1 MHRHILTILT
11 GVLAALIWS
20 GCSVSEWEQGF
31 IPIEPVGSGNGAGQG
46 GNTGDRTHN
55 EDRRKVLLLYSAGY
69 NSLRNYLL
77 EDIEDLK
84 SGWLPKDYP
93 NHDILLVY
101 THTTQRNGAYGIPTT
116 PYLIRLYED
125 GNGNAVADTLV
136 TYEAGTHSATAEQ
149 FHNVLTYVRN
159 NFPAGN
165 YGMVFSSHAT
175 GYLPSGFYSKPESYE
190 YIPKKSVMRQI
201 GDGFD
206 ALPMTF
212 ETRPVPYHA
221 PDFDPSLP
229 MVKSADGTEEGTPM
243 VRSVGQDQVGSAGEY
258 VSYEMEIAEFADAI
272 PMKFDYILFDACL
285 MGGVEVAY
293 ELKGKCG
300 KVGFSQAEVLAEGLD
315 YKTLTNHLLK
325 EKKADPQGV
334 CEDYFK
340 QYESQSGVYQSATIS
355 LIDCKKMDALAEVC
369 RELFSSWKYKD
380 ILKTMDPDKVQR
392 FYRFDK
398 HWFYDLAS
406 ILIEA
411 DIDAEEL
418 GRLSSALDECVL
430 YKAHTPEFMCEFEI
444 EIFSGLSMYLPSVG
458 STELDK
464 YYKTLLW
471 NRDTGLVK

>member
-1 MHRHILTILT
+1 MKGIAAKALKYIIAAT
-11 GVLAALIWS
+11 GIIFSFS
-20 GCSVSEWEQGF
+20 GCSS
-31 IPIEPVGSGNGAGQG
+31 IIEDDLIIRGEDYGENS
-46 GNTGDRTHN
+46 GDRVGIK
-55 EDRRKVLLLYSAGY
+55 DDRKVLLLYSAGF
-69 NSLRNYLL
+69 NSLSEYLKD
-77 EDIEDLK
+77 DINDLK
-84 SGWLPKDYP
+84 QGWLPGNSKRD
-93 NHDILLVY
+93 DILLVY
-101 THTTQRNGAYGIPTT
+101 AHHSKSRGVYSIPME
-116 PYLIRLYED
+116 PHLIRIFSQDD
-125 GNGNAVADTLV
+125 GTVVCDTLV
-136 TYEAGTHSATAEQ
+136 TYDKNTVSSSSLQLNA
-149 FHNVLTYVRN
+149 VLREVKSR
-159 NFPAGN
+159 FPAGS
-165 YGMVFSSHAT
+165 YGMIFSSHAT
-175 GYLPSGFYSKPESYE
+175 GYLPAGYYSNPQGYMFAGLSSRSLDK
-190 YIPKKSVMRQI
+190 IPS
-201 GDGFD
+201 
-206 ALPMTF
+206 
-212 ETRPVPYHA
+212 PVPYIE
-221 PDFDPSLP
+221 PEYDPSLP
-229 MVKSADGTEEGTPM
+229 MVKSI
-243 VRSVGQDQVGSAGEY
+243 GQDQVGTSGKY
-258 VSYEMEIAEFADAI
+258 LSYEIELADFADAI
-272 PMKFDYILFDACL
+272 PMQMDYILFDACL

-471 NRDTGLVK
+471 NQDTGLVK